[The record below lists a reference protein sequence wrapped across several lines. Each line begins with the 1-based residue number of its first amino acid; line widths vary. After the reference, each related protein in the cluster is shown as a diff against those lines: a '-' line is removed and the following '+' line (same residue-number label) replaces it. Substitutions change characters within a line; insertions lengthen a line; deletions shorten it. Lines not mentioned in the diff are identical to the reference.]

1 MPGQSVRV
9 ARVVG
14 PLSEYARELRGE
26 LGRLGYAPGSAEN
39 QMRWVALLSRWMRA
53 EHVDVDELDEQTISK
68 FLACARARGVRRVRT
83 AGSLGWLLAWLEPK
97 RALSCP
103 RPELSWPD
111 TLLAAY
117 ANWLGR
123 VRGASPST
131 VRSYLY
137 TARLALD
144 SWPPNGGTDTGVDIT
159 ARDVHEFVLSQSYR
173 GLAPGTLHTRLAQL
187 SGFLRFLHVQ
197 GLTAV
202 DLTVGVPSVG
212 RWRDT
217 TVPPTMTA
225 GEVQAL
231 LDSCDVTTTAG
242 RRDLAILAL
251 LARLGL
257 RASDVAGLL
266 LDDMNWRAGE
276 IVLRGKARHE
286 DRLPLSVEVGE
297 AMAAYLQRG
306 RPLAECRNVFVTLR
320 APLRPM
326 RPVTVSRVVLV
337 ACARAGLPPT
347 RAHRL
352 RHALGAELVNQG
364 VGLSAIGAVLRQRDL
379 GVTAI
384 YSKVDLGSLRQV
396 AQPWPESTR

>member
-1 MPGQSVRV
+1 
-9 ARVVG
+9 
-14 PLSEYARELRGE
+14 
-26 LGRLGYAPGSAEN
+26 
-39 QMRWVALLSRWMRA
+39 MRA
-53 EHVDVDELDEQTISK
+53 EHVDVDELDEQTIPK
-68 FLACARARGVRRVRT
+68 FLACARATGVRRVRT
-83 AGSLGWLLAWLEPK
+83 AGSLRWLLSWLESHG
-97 RALSCP
+97 ALSCS
-103 RPELSWPD
+103 RPGLSWPD
-111 TLLAAY
+111 TLLAEY
-117 ANWLGR
+117 SDWLGK

-137 TARLALD
+137 TAHLALD
-144 SWPPNGGTDTGVDIT
+144 SWPLSPGTGTGVDIT
-159 ARDVHEFVLSQSYR
+159 ARDVHEFVLSQSCR

-197 GLTAV
+197 GLTSL
-202 DLTVGVPSVG
+202 DLTVGVPSVA

-217 TVPPTMTA
+217 TVPPTMTTC
-225 GEVQAL
+225 EVQAL
-231 LDSCDVTTTAG
+231 LDSCDITTTAG

-266 LDDMNWRAGE
+266 LDDMDWRAGE

-297 AMAAYLQRG
+297 AMASYLQRG
-306 RPLAECRNVFVTLR
+306 RPPVGCRNVFVTLR

-326 RPVTVSRVVLV
+326 RPVTISRVVLV
-337 ACARAGLPPT
+337 ACVRAGLPPA

-352 RHALGAELVNQG
+352 RHALGGELVNQG
-364 VGLSAIGAVLRQRDL
+364 VRLSAIGAVLRQRDL

-396 AQPWPESTR
+396 AQPWPGSTR